1 MIAGCATCNSAC
13 NESTSCDVRD
23 QVTNVNSDRTEQLAE
38 YLTGTFSSIAQSVED
53 PEYYEIVLNMAPVWQ
68 DRNDS
73 PWLYVEQAVA
83 SAMDKPYRQRVY
95 HLERSGSNEYISTVY
110 SFENPLEFAGAFKES
125 APLSTRTP
133 TDLSLR
139 TGCAIRVSWDDNE
152 MAFIGS
158 TNGRDCQ
165 SSLRGSTY
173 ATSEVFLHID
183 RLITWDRGFDDE
195 GEHIWG
201 AVKGGYIFDRIN

>member
-1 MIAGCATCNSAC
+1 MNP
-13 NESTSCDVRD
+13 
-23 QVTNVNSDRTEQLAE
+23 DRTEQLTQ
-38 YLTGTFSSIAQSVED
+38 YLTGTFSSIDQSIED
-53 PEYYEIVLNMAPVWQ
+53 PEYFEIVLNMIPIWQ
-68 DRNDS
+68 DRNDG

-83 SAMDKPYRQRVY
+83 SAMDNPYRQRVY

-125 APLSTRTP
+125 TPLSTRTP

-139 TGCAIRVSWDDNE
+139 TGCAIRVAWDENE
-152 MAFIGS
+152 KAFIGS

-173 ATSEVFLHID
+173 ATSEVFLHLD
-183 RLITWDRGFDDE
+183 RLITWDRGFDDND
-195 GEHIWG
+195 EHVWG